1 MATEPDYRHMTSGR
15 ITGTDEEDT
24 EDQVEEEAW
33 DEDGTWDEDGAG
45 ALGRRTGPGQRT
57 GAGPRTGP
65 ERCAS
70 REDRL
75 TRRRYRDDS

>member
-24 EDQVEEEAW
+24 EDQAEEEAW
-33 DEDGTWDEDGAG
+33 DESGAG
-45 ALGRRTGPGQRT
+45 AGKAGGRPGR
-57 GAGPRTGP
+57 GRPGRGRPGRHGV
-65 ERCAS
+65 S

-75 TRRRYRDDS
+75 TRRRYRDDSQEGCWL